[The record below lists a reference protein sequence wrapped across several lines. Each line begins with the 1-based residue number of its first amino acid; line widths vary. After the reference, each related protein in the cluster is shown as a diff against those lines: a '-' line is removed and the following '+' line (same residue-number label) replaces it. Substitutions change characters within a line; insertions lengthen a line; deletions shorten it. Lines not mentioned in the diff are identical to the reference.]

1 MATYRYSAISRDGQ
15 KVSGV
20 VEGFNEFDAAEQIR
34 KTCDIV
40 LKLTPVVDKD
50 DDTNLLNRELGGNHL
65 DIKAFTLM
73 CSQFAIILKS
83 GVPIART
90 VQLIG
95 EKMTNRPLKRML
107 RNVAKDVEA
116 GRSLSGSFT
125 ERGEKLLPPTF
136 IETIRAG
143 EESGSLDR
151 SFESMSRHYEKQSKT
166 QAKVKSAMIYPA
178 FVLMIAVAVV
188 AVLMVKVVPTFTA
201 TFEELGAELPGM
213 TKALIAI
220 SNFFRDHGL
229 KLLALFAIL
238 VIALKL
244 YGNTEEG
251 RIRLDKLQL
260 KLPILGNIAR
270 LNAAS
275 QYANTMAMMLEAGL
289 PLSKAISITAK
300 VMDNYYI
307 GQSVGKIATR
317 LEEGETLGTSLR
329 EANCLPDILVD
340 MNMVGEETGEL
351 EKTLN
356 TIAGYYDS
364 ELEQA
369 TADALAKLEPAIL
382 CVLAVVAGFIVIS
395 MYMAMFSMYNAM

>member
-1 MATYRYSAISRDGQ
+1 MATYRYSAISRDGE

-50 DDTNLLNRELGGNHL
+50 DDTSLLNRELGGNHL

-116 GRSLSGSFT
+116 GRSLSGSFM

-151 SFESMSRHYEKQSKT
+151 SFDSMSRHYEKQSKT

-178 FVLMIAVAVV
+178 FVLLIAVAVV

-229 KLLALFAIL
+229 KLFAFFAIL
-238 VIALKL
+238 FIALKL

-251 RIRLDKLQL
+251 RIRLDRLQL

-307 GQSVGKIATR
+307 GQSVGKISRR

>member
-1 MATYRYSAISRDGQ
+1 MATYRYSAISRDGE

-50 DDTNLLNRELGGNHL
+50 DDTSLLNRELGGNHL

-151 SFESMSRHYEKQSKT
+151 SFDSMSRHYEKQSKT

-178 FVLMIAVAVV
+178 FVLLIAVAVV

-229 KLLALFAIL
+229 KLFAFFAIL
-238 VIALKL
+238 FIALKL

-251 RIRLDKLQL
+251 RIRLDRLQL

-307 GQSVGKIATR
+307 GQSVGKISRR

>member
-220 SNFFRDHGL
+220 SNFFRAHGL

-317 LEEGETLGTSLR
+317 LEEGETLGTSLG
-329 EANCLPDILVD
+329 EAKCLPDILVD

-382 CVLAVVAGFIVIS
+382 CALAVVAGFIVIS

>member
-1 MATYRYSAISRDGQ
+1 MATYRYSAISRDGE

-50 DDTNLLNRELGGNHL
+50 DDTSLLNRELGGNHL

-151 SFESMSRHYEKQSKT
+151 SFDSMSRHYEKQSKT

-178 FVLMIAVAVV
+178 FVLLIAVAVV
-188 AVLMVKVVPTFTA
+188 VVLMVKVVPTFTA

-229 KLLALFAIL
+229 KLFAFFAIL
-238 VIALKL
+238 FIALKL

-251 RIRLDKLQL
+251 RIRLDRLQL

-307 GQSVGKIATR
+307 GQSVGKISRR

>member
-251 RIRLDKLQL
+251 RIRLDRLQL

-382 CVLAVVAGFIVIS
+382 CVLAAVAGFIVIS

>member
-1 MATYRYSAISRDGQ
+1 MSAYKYSAISRDGQ
-15 KVSGV
+15 RVTGV
-20 VEGFNEFDAAEQIR
+20 IEGFNEFDAAERIR

-40 LKLTPVVDKD
+40 LKLTPVIDRD
-50 DDTNLLNRELGGNHL
+50 EEGGFWSREIGSARPDARAL
-65 DIKAFTLM
+65 TLM
-73 CSQFAIILKS
+73 CSQFAIILRA
-83 GVPIART
+83 GVPIGRA

-95 EKMTNRPLKRML
+95 EKTTDRQLKKIL
-107 RNVAKDVEA
+107 RGVAQDVQA

-125 ERGEKLLPPTF
+125 ERGENKLPPTF

-143 EESGSLDR
+143 EESGNLDR
-151 SFESMSRHYEKQSKT
+151 SFESMSRHYEKQT
-166 QAKVKSAMIYPA
+166 RIMGKVRGAMIYPA

-201 TFEELGAELPGM
+201 TFQDLGAELPGM

-220 SNFFRDHGL
+220 SDFFRNHFL
-229 KLLALFAIL
+229 KLAAFFLALFL
-238 VIALKL
+238 VLKL

-251 RIRLDKLQL
+251 RINLAKLQL
-260 KLPILGNIAR
+260 KLPVLGNIAR

-275 QYANTMAMMLEAGL
+275 QYSNTMAMMLEAGL
-289 PLSKAISITAK
+289 PISRAVSITAK
-300 VMDNYYI
+300 VMDNYFV
-307 GQSVGKIATR
+307 GESVGKISRR
-317 LEEGETLGTSLR
+317 LEEGALLGTSLR
-329 EANCLPDILVD
+329 EADCLPDILVD

-351 EKTLN
+351 ERTLN

-382 CVLAVVAGFIVIS
+382 CVLALVAGFIVIS

>member
-251 RIRLDKLQL
+251 RIRLDRLQL